1 MFEHMAFKGTPIVGS
16 KDYAKEKEALEKV
29 DEAYEALVAERR
41 QGPRADADRV
51 KELQAAFEEA
61 ARQATEWARSDEF
74 TRIIEENGG
83 TGLNAGTSM
92 DATMYMS
99 RLPSNRG
106 EMWFYLE
113 SERFLHPVYREFY
126 KERDVVREERRLRIE
141 SDPLG
146 RLLESF
152 LAASYHAHP
161 YGRPGV
167 GWAEDINNLSVEDA
181 AAFFETYYGPNNLTV
196 GIAGDVDLKQIRRWA
211 EIYFG
216 RLARRPPPPRVETK
230 EPEQHGERRVELV
243 SDAQPSNPDRLSK
256 AVAPSSGP
264 GRVRC
269 DFERLEQRPHKLAL
283 QGIGSR
289 QADRIVRRRVP
300 EFSRQQVRLVVRV
313 RCATRTRSRRWGS

>member
-1 MFEHMAFKGTPIVGS
+1 MTTRPGEPVWRTCSSTWRFKGTPIVGS

-41 QGPRADADRV
+41 KGPRADADHV
-51 KELQAAFEEA
+51 EELQAAFEEA
-61 ARQATEWARSDEF
+61 ARQATEWAGSDEF

-99 RLPSNRG
+99 RLPSNRT

-152 LAASYHAHP
+152 LGASYHAHP

-167 GWAEDINNLSVEDA
+167 GWAEDINNLSVGDA
-181 AAFFETYYGPNNLTV
+181 AAFFETYYGPEQSN
-196 GIAGDVDLKQIRRWA
+196 
-211 EIYFG
+211 G
-216 RLARRPPPPRVETK
+216 RYR
-230 EPEQHGERRVELV
+230 
-243 SDAQPSNPDRLSK
+243 
-256 AVAPSSGP
+256 
-264 GRVRC
+264 GRC
-269 DFERLEQRPHKLAL
+269 
-283 QGIGSR
+283 
-289 QADRIVRRRVP
+289 
-300 EFSRQQVRLVVRV
+300 
-313 RCATRTRSRRWGS
+313 